1 MPRPDVEQPRTE
13 ESQAPREINKPNEI
27 NEINEAGHAT
37 GAADARPDEGPPGR
51 SRCAPTSPS
60 ASRVVHGFRPGR
72 LLAGL
77 TALTLTLLYAGDAAG
92 AWHVPWF
99 IVFPVITGGLSLA
112 GVAGLVHYGLRRR
125 RADTAASSEST
136 DAPART
142 SGNQAIR

>member
-13 ESQAPREINKPNEI
+13 ESQAPREISKPNEI

-37 GAADARPDEGPPGR
+37 VAADARPDEGPPGR
-51 SRCAPTSPS
+51 SRCAPASSS